1 MKRMI
6 SVILLSSAI
15 WAVCADEP
23 QECVINDRKVVVVDQ
38 DEYAM
43 LTGRLE
49 VVWRSLNSTADG
61 RKKLHGAIVQ
71 TVIDEANLR
80 KLEYH
85 RDGYIHSEPIVKKER
100 KPHPKPKALKKAKVR
115 PRGFTDAHYQMR
127 QQLSERGEG
136 KTVTV
141 EHDAATGKDTVLEG
155 K

>member
-85 RDGYIHSEPIVKKER
+85 RDGYIHSEPMVKKER
-100 KPHPKPKALKKAKVR
+100 KPHPKPKTKRAYVL
-115 PRGFTDAHYQMR
+115 PHGFTEDHYKMR
-127 QQLSERGEG
+127 LRLLERGEG

-141 EHDAATGKDTVLEG
+141 EHDAATGKDRVVE
-155 K
+155 